1 MDFFEF
7 EWLPILSGMKF
18 LYETSEDTVDYVM
31 THPNVIELIE
41 SGKTFNA
48 CIIENTHFE
57 ALMVSKDLIVNNQG
71 MTTLKF
77 FEIFESPSSLNTIFL
92 FKN

>member
-1 MDFFEF
+1 
-7 EWLPILSGMKF
+7 MKF
-18 LYETSEDTVDYVM
+18 LYESSEDTVNHVM
-31 THPNVIELIE
+31 THPNVVELIE

-57 ALMVSKDLIVNNQG
+57 ALMVSEK
-71 MTTLKF
+71 
-77 FEIFESPSSLNTIFL
+77 